1 MHDKDRNHCTCLL
14 QTCEDVTGL
23 WFGDWRARDIGHDLP
38 QATHPQP
45 TSSPITKHIINV
57 YARSRKRLPETEE
70 DGANAE
76 LKRARKD
83 QRKAS
88 SGAAGGI
95 TFPGRGCAQAQQ
107 GAAYAALGSIQAI
120 RARSKSNQASCTVK
134 ERWRKNH
141 ANKGNFDKVN
151 KRLEEQVASLKED
164 NAGLLQEV
172 ELFQALLGNG
182 VLLAAYRKQL
192 VQIKILE
199 AELEAK
205 RGPNDAD
212 HRHEVASVRED
223 CAIKVWELEAS
234 KEGRRRGGS

>member
-1 MHDKDRNHCTCLL
+1 MP
-14 QTCEDVTGL
+14 QTK
-23 WFGDWRARDIGHDLP
+23 AAP
-38 QATHPQP
+38 PP
-45 TSSPITKHIINV
+45 
-57 YARSRKRLPETEE
+57 
-70 DGANAE
+70 
-76 LKRARKD
+76 
-83 QRKAS
+83 KAS
-88 SGAAGGI
+88 SPLTLFPCSF
-95 TFPGRGCAQAQQ
+95 TFPPQH
-107 GAAYAALGSIQAI
+107 
-120 RARSKSNQASCTVK
+120 
-134 ERWRKNH
+134 RWRKNH

-182 VLLAAYRKQL
+182 VLLAAYQKQL

-223 CAIKVWELEAS
+223 CAIKVRELEAS